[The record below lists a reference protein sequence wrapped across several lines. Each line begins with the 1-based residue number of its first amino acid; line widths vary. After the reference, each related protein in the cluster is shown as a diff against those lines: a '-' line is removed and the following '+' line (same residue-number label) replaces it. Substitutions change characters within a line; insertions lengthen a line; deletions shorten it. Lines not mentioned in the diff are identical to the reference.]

1 MPEFLSYDLARGLHI
16 LSFVAWMAGLLML
29 PRLFAYQTGA
39 SPDGELDHKMR
50 EAAQR
55 LRRIIMTPALIS
67 TWLFGLYLL
76 ATFTSGFQNWNLPI
90 WLWAKL
96 TLVTGL
102 TGFHGWLVSN
112 GKKLARGERPRSEKF
127 WRMVNEA
134 PFVLA
139 IVVILL
145 ATAEPTLPA

>member
-1 MPEFLSYDLARGLHI
+1 MLEFLSYDLARGLHI

-29 PRLFAYQTGA
+29 PRLYAYQTGA
-39 SPDGELDHKMR
+39 IPDGELDHKMR
-50 EAAQR
+50 EGAAR
-55 LRRIIMTPALIS
+55 LRQIIMTPALLS
-67 TWLFGLYLL
+67 TWVFGLYLL
-76 ATFTSGFQNWNLPI
+76 ATITSGFSNWNLPL

-96 TLVTGL
+96 TLVVGL

-127 WRMVNEA
+127 WRMINEA

-145 ATAEPTLPA
+145 ATAEPTIPA